1 MEPVNKKRSSEVGF
15 TLVEIMI
22 VVAMIG
28 LLASFGY
35 SSYAQIQSQ
44 GTDSKRKTDLGQVKS
59 SLELYY
65 SVKNQYPASITWGS
79 PVWLEGAYTYMKPVP
94 QDPKFGLGS
103 QPNYCYTTSGSPP
116 SSYTLYANL
125 ENSNDKDIKTTAT
138 CLGKNYN
145 YYITSP
151 F

>member
-1 MEPVNKKRSSEVGF
+1 
-15 TLVEIMI
+15 MI